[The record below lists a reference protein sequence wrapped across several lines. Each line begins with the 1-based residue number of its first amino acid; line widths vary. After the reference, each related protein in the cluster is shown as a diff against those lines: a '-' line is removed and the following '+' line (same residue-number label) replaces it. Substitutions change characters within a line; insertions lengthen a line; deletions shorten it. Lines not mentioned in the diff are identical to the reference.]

1 MPLMNYLKTKIVAT
15 LETNKEYDGVHKH
28 KDSAPWIYHYTIIHK
43 RYRENRFL
51 KVEKYLF

>member
-1 MPLMNYLKTKIVAT
+1 MPLMNYLKTKTVAT

-51 KVEKYLF
+51 KV